1 MSDRLPI
8 TIFSDVFAGTKE
20 EIIVSLPELAD
31 HIRGTR
37 AASKTHLPLL
47 SFCKFGNKKS
57 DKGSLRF
64 DENVEHCH
72 GVLIDYDGEELGFE
86 EAVALVREA
95 RLDAILYTSPAHTP
109 DKPHWRGGFPFAGA
123 MGPAGYRNMVS
134 RANALFG
141 GTLAPESWTVSQAY
155 YYGLN
160 GQNPD
165 HFLIEV
171 IRGDPIDAR
180 PDLGE
185 EAKAETQA
193 STEPFRGNPT
203 APIGD
208 IVAALAAIPNDES
221 VGRVEWIAIGIEICA
236 ASGGSE
242 EGYAA
247 WEAWS
252 SQRSDKFNKKGQRRR
267 AWESFRPTRTGF
279 GALVKKARKRV
290 PDWMPPSNT
299 APFLSEQWLAL
310 EFVAEHCDTA
320 RYTSDWNRWHLWDG
334 HRWADDVKLR
344 AFSLAQGL
352 CRRAALKSNNNKTQM
367 LLNQAK
373 TRAAV
378 VSLARENPMLAMAT
392 DEWDADKRRLGTPGG
407 IVDLRTGAL
416 EANDPSAFITKTT
429 AVSPGGDCPLWKKTL
444 GEIFRN
450 DQEQIDF
457 LQRLT
462 GYSLTGEVSEEAL
475 VIMYGEG
482 GNGKGTIVET
492 LLYVFGDYGTPLPL
506 STLIESKHQEHA
518 TEIADLRGKRLV
530 VASEPPDGARWNTAR
545 IKALTGGNIL
555 KGRFMRADFF
565 KFLPTHKLIIE
576 GNTLPRF
583 GRIDEAIK
591 RRLILWEFKATFRRP
606 DMTLKTR
613 LRGEASGILAWM
625 VEGCL
630 EWQRQGLNPPESVRK
645 DTSAYLAEADDIDMF
660 VADCL
665 VEERGA
671 RISSGEVYAR
681 WKAWCG
687 DNGVFAD
694 TRRSLTDRMV
704 AKGFEGARGAKN
716 VFYFNALR
724 AAGWG
729 E

>member
-8 TIFSDVFAGTKE
+8 TIFPDVYAQTKSE
-20 EIIVSLPELAD
+20 FTASLPELAD
-31 HIRGTR
+31 RIRGTH
-37 AASKTHLPLL
+37 AASKAKLPLL
-47 SFCKFGNKKS
+47 SFCEFG
-57 DKGSLRF
+57 DKRSTENSLRW
-64 DENVEHCH
+64 DENVQWCH
-72 GVLIDYDGEELGFE
+72 GALSDYDAEEMPFE
-86 EAVALVREA
+86 EAVSRVREVGV
-95 RLDAILYTSPAHTP
+95 RAILYTSPSHTP
-109 DKPHWRGGFPFAGA
+109 EKPRWRAGFPFAGP
-123 MGPAGYRNMVS
+123 MGLAGYRNMVS
-134 RANALFG
+134 RANALFDG
-141 GTLAPESWTVSQAY
+141 ALANESWNVSLSY
-155 YYGLN
+155 FFGLN
-160 GQNPD
+160 GQNPN

-171 IRGDPIDAR
+171 IEGDPIDAR
-180 PDLGE
+180 HDLRE
-185 EAKAETQA
+185 EGKASA
-193 STEPFRGNPT
+193 SSREPFRGKPT
-203 APIGD
+203 AAIGD
-208 IVAALAAIPNDES
+208 IVAALAAIPNDG
-221 VGRVEWIAIGIEICA
+221 GRVEWIEVGIEVCA
-236 ASGGSE
+236 SSGGSE

-252 SQRSDKFNKKGQRRR
+252 SQRPDKFNKKGQRRR

-279 GALVKKARKRV
+279 GALVKKARRHQ

-299 APFLSEQWLAL
+299 AAFLSEQWLAL
-310 EFVAEHCDTA
+310 EFVIEHCDAA
-320 RYTSDWNRWHLWDG
+320 RYTADWNRWHLWDG
-334 HRWADDVKLR
+334 HRWAEDVKLR
-344 AFSLAQGL
+344 AFSLAQEL
-352 CRRAALKSNNNKTQM
+352 CRQAALKSNNNKTAK

-392 DEWDADKRRLGTPGG
+392 NEWDADNRRLGTPDG
-407 IVDLRTGAL
+407 IVNLRTKRL
-416 EANDPSAFITKTT
+416 DANDPNAFITKTT
-429 AVSPGGDCPLWKKTL
+429 AFSPGGDCPLWKKTL

-450 DQEQIDF
+450 DREQIDF

-492 LLYVFGDYGTPLPL
+492 LLYIFGDYGTPLPL

-591 RRLILWEFKATFRRP
+591 RRLILWEFKRTFARP
-606 DMTLKTR
+606 DTTLKTR
-613 LRGEASGILAWM
+613 LRAEASGILAWM
-625 VEGCL
+625 IEGCL
-630 EWQRQGLNPPESVRK
+630 EWQRQGLNPPKSIQK

-660 VADCL
+660 VGDCL
-665 VEERGA
+665 VSERGA
-671 RISSGEVYAR
+671 RVSSGEVYAR
-681 WKAWCG
+681 WKQWCV

-694 TRRSLTDRMV
+694 TRRSFTDRMV
-704 AKGFEGARGAKN
+704 AKGFDGDRGAKN
-716 VFYFNALR
+716 VFHFNGLR
-724 AAGWG
+724 AAGWD